1 VDAVSINGQLW
12 KVRVHSNCGHLILER
27 APERRADMPSEKR
40 QEARTA
46 RNKYHH
52 EVTKPKRAREGKA
65 LRNDGASGGNKSSQ
79 ALKWPFLIYLTAMCQ
94 AGQHAKA
101 YDHLYAV
108 FTQGGPS
115 TFDPKHPARCGSRD
129 TRVAGWVT
137 QLMAAFSQNLAF
149 SVIDGEG
156 PTFGYIALFYE
167 IGMCFGKF
175 QAPLDQLFTNLL
187 SSRGLRKTAHRFDNG
202 KTHKYRTP
210 LADDRAGEL

>member
-1 VDAVSINGQLW
+1 
-12 KVRVHSNCGHLILER
+12 
-27 APERRADMPSEKR
+27 MPSEKR
-40 QEARTA
+40 QAKRDA
-46 RNKYHH
+46 FNKYHK
-52 EVTKPKRAREGKA
+52 EVRVPKRAAAGDA
-65 LRNDGASGGNKSSQ
+65 LRNDGASGGSKASQ
-79 ALKWPFLIYLTAMCQ
+79 ALKWPFLLMLIAMCK
-94 AGQHAKA
+94 ADEHAKA

-137 QLMAAFSQNLAF
+137 QLMAAFTQNLAF

-187 SSRGLRKTAHRFDNG
+187 SSRDLPKTARRFDNG
-202 KTHKYRTP
+202 KTRKYRTP
-210 LADDRAGEL
+210 LADNRTDELQKLLDKL

>member
-1 VDAVSINGQLW
+1 MSINGQLW
-12 KVRVHSNCGHLILER
+12 TVRFHSRDRNLILER
-27 APERRADMPSEKR
+27 AKERREDMPSEKR
-40 QEARTA
+40 QEARDA
-46 RNKYHH
+46 SKKYHH
-52 EVTKPKRAREGKA
+52 EVAKPKRAREGKP
-65 LRNDGASGGNKSSQ
+65 LRNDGASGGNKASQ
-79 ALKWPFLIYLTAMCQ
+79 ALKWPFLLMLIAMCK
-94 AGQHAKA
+94 ANEHAKA

-137 QLMAAFSQNLAF
+137 QLVAAFSQNLAF

-187 SSRGLRKTAHRFDNG
+187 SSRDLPKTARRFDNG
-202 KTHKYRTP
+202 KTSKYRTP
-210 LADDRAGEL
+210 